1 MILIIFTIYLTTQ
14 TAKKYF
20 TAMCYLVSAM
30 VTCVRWRR
38 VQSAANILTHY
49 MFEKCLCVW
58 KQVAQKVRLWK
69 IVRSISRLA
78 IYQGKCL
85 EVDRPPAGWSTT
97 NKYWGSRLPRQLKS
111 TSAVSEV
118 YVCKPY
124 KHVARMPSWF
134 KLADMTSKV
143 LLWRSPDVC
152 SNN

>member
-1 MILIIFTIYLTTQ
+1 MQ
-14 TAKKYF
+14 
-20 TAMCYLVSAM
+20 
-30 VTCVRWRR
+30 
-38 VQSAANILTHY
+38 VQSAVKILTHDI
-49 MFEKCLCVW
+49 FEKCLQSVW

-118 YVCKPY
+118 YVCNSY
-124 KHVARMPSWF
+124 KHVARMPSRL
-134 KLADMTSKV
+134 KLDAVTCKV
-143 LLWRSPDVC
+143 LLLHRLMCVATIRVDFVL
-152 SNN
+152 